1 MNDINYRI
9 RNLIFFAH
17 EVPELPHLCHGR
29 MCTWPCGR
37 LVADPLSAAWGAHG
51 NPLSVDFGADV
62 LFYVSIGFL
71 LVRHVASL
79 RGVNLTSVI
88 ALATEDST
96 S

>member
-1 MNDINYRI
+1 MKF
-9 RNLIFFAH
+9 RNFLAQGFVH
-17 EVPELPHLCHGR
+17 K
-29 MCTWPCGR
+29 R
-37 LVADPLSAAWGAHG
+37 LGGCLSPLSAARGAHG

-88 ALATEDST
+88 ALATEGST